1 MDKGKNIHKQEH
13 KGVKT
18 LKSTPGLATRN
29 PGKKRGRKKQ
39 NELLME
45 CGKLMI
51 DLGKM
56 KDLTSYSF
64 TNFNYE
70 IHILEYQRSR

>member
-1 MDKGKNIHKQEH
+1 MKI
-13 KGVKT
+13 
-18 LKSTPGLATRN
+18 TPGLAPKN
-29 PGKKRGRKKQ
+29 PGKKRGRKNQ

-51 DLGKM
+51 DSGKM

-64 TNFNYE
+64 TN
-70 IHILEYQRSR
+70 L

>member
-1 MDKGKNIHKQEH
+1 MVEDNNIERLGNHGMKAA
-13 KGVKT
+13 
-18 LKSTPGLATRN
+18 KSTPELAPRN
-29 PGKKRGRKKQ
+29 PRKKRGKKKK
-39 NELLME
+39 NKILME

-64 TNFNYE
+64 TN
-70 IHILEYQRSR
+70 L

>member
-1 MDKGKNIHKQEH
+1 MKI
-13 KGVKT
+13 
-18 LKSTPGLATRN
+18 TPGLAPRK
-29 PGKKRGRKKQ
+29 PGKKRGGKKQ

-51 DLGKM
+51 DSGKM

-64 TNFNYE
+64 TN
-70 IHILEYQRSR
+70 L

>member
-1 MDKGKNIHKQEH
+1 MKLI
-13 KGVKT
+13 
-18 LKSTPGLATRN
+18 PRLAARN

-64 TNFNYE
+64 TN
-70 IHILEYQRSR
+70 L